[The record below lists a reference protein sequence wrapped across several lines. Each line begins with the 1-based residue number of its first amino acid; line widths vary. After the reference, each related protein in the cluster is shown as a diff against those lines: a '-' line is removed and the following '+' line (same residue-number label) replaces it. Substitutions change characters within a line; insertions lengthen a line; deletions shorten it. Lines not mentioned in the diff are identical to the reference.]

1 VGGDLLR
8 KLLGRPRSL
17 APDAEEALGEL
28 AKLAD
33 QRPALG
39 ELAREL
45 SAIVLALYAEPIQEA
60 VPALDPKKAAN
71 KRAAGVPLLRDE
83 PLSLDTRS
91 FVRRWQRITE
101 ALRRRRPDA
110 ATLQAALG
118 EGKLDPAWLT
128 TEVLAGRTQAVHE
141 RVEELQL
148 DVPLTASVLWLSL
161 FPVLCYLRKSLES
174 LRQGVG
180 WRDGFCPTCGAW
192 PKLGEFRGL
201 EQTRFLRC
209 GLCADAWEFP
219 RLRCPFCGNADHQQ
233 IGYLHVEGEETQYR
247 AATCEA
253 CRHYVKMLATLGA
266 LPAPRLLIADLAT
279 MHLDLAAAERGYTQP
294 L

>member
-1 VGGDLLR
+1 V
-8 KLLGRPRSL
+8 P
-17 APDAEEALGEL
+17 PDVEEALGEL

-33 QRPALG
+33 QRPTLG

-45 SAIVLALYAEPIQEA
+45 NAIVLALYAEPTQE
-60 VPALDPKKAAN
+60 PLPTIEPEKAAN
-71 KRAAGVPLLRDE
+71 KLATGVPLLRDE
-83 PLSLDTRS
+83 PVSLDARA

-101 ALRRRRPDA
+101 ALQKRRPDA
-110 ATLQAALG
+110 AAVQTALAN
-118 EGKLDPAWLT
+118 GKLDPGWLT
-128 TEVLAGRTQAVHE
+128 TELLAGRTQTVHE

-161 FPVLCYLRKSLES
+161 FPVLCHLRSGLES
-174 LRQGVG
+174 LHQGVG
-180 WRDGFCPTCGAW
+180 WREGFCPTCGAW

-219 RLRCPFCGNADHQQ
+219 RLRCPFCGNTEHRQ

-279 MHLDLAAAERGYTQP
+279 VHLDLAAAERGYTQP